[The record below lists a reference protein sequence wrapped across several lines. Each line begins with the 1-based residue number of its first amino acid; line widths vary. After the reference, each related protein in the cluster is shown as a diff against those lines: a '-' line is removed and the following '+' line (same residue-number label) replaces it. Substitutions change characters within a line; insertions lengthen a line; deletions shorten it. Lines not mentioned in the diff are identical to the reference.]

1 VTDTTSSSS
10 PGLPRV
16 DVAVIGGSGL
26 YSLFAPGTA
35 TSHVVETPYG
45 PTSSEVT
52 VGEMGGRTVAFLTRH
67 GKGHSVPPHRIDF
80 RANVWALASLGA
92 KAVVSSSAVGGVSPE
107 YPPGT
112 MVVTDQFIDR
122 TWGRPDTFF
131 DEEGSVQHLVA
142 ADPFDPVLRAAA
154 VSALEAQGEPFAA
167 TGTCVVIQGPRF
179 STRAE
184 SLWFRAAGAH
194 TINMTMYPEVPLTL
208 ELGMGAV
215 NISFVTDSDAG
226 LAPEEGEDDDAVSHQ
241 LVMDRLAAA
250 QPRIVAAI
258 EAIVAG
264 LPDDYAPRELV
275 PASATAAVLAR
286 PVRSATA

>member
-1 VTDTTSSSS
+1 MTDTTSSSS

-16 DVAVIGGSGL
+16 EVAVIGGSGL

-92 KAVVSSSAVGGVSPE
+92 RAVVSSSAVGGVSPE

-226 LAPEEGEDDDAVSHQ
+226 LAPEEGDDDDAVSHQ